1 VAEDSV
7 TLLDVVRK
15 EGDGDLVR
23 GAVRWFVRELMEAEA
38 TAVVGAGPHERTEE
52 RTTHRDGHRTRRWDT
67 RVGTLD
73 LQIPQAADRALLPEL
88 AGAAQA
94 VGAGAGRGRGGGVR
108 QRRQHPQGRGAGAVA
123 GHRR

>member
-1 VAEDSV
+1 MLSKRCAKPISERSDAVAEDSV

-38 TAVVGAGPHERTEE
+38 TAVVGAGPTVLTGV
-52 RTTHRDGHRTRRWDT
+52 RTTHRYGLRTRRCDT
-67 RVGTLD
+67 RVCTFV

-88 AGAAQA
+88 
-94 VGAGAGRGRGGGVR
+94 
-108 QRRQHPQGRGAGAVA
+108 
-123 GHRR
+123 